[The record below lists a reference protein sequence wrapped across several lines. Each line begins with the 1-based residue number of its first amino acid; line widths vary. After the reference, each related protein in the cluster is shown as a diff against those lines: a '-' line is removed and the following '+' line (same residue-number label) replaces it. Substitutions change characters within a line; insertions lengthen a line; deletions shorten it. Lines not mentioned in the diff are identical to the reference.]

1 MSRKFIRAIRFSIWS
16 WGGVHTTGNACSD
29 PVVDFLGTMSAIERV
44 QSNGI
49 WNLIRRAEIDPLTK
63 H

>member
-1 MSRKFIRAIRFSIWS
+1 MRAIRLSMWS
-16 WGGVHTTGNACSD
+16 WGGANIIGKACSD

-49 WNLIRRAEIDPLTK
+49 WNLIRRAEIICDQ
-63 H
+63 